1 MIPSESDNKPETQPS
16 GGGKAPARAA
26 GKGPRYGFIDLLRGF
41 AIVMMVETHVVTA
54 YLPLV
59 LRTDNGFFFWL
70 SFLNG
75 LVAPSFLFATGF
87 SLILQSRN
95 QWENWLHFRPPFWKQ
110 MRRLGFITLVAYY
123 THLQWFGV
131 RWYLK
136 SWNDAKMWERTF
148 QVDVLQ
154 CIVVSLLVL
163 LAIIVIF
170 RKRAF
175 LPWVTGIL
183 ALGIFLATPWMW
195 SINFRG
201 KLPLAMV
208 LFLNPHGISFF
219 PVFPWMGCVL
229 AGAFAC
235 HFFIKAADAGKIT
248 QYMRITACLG
258 GLMIAAGLLLRN
270 VPYSLP
276 GLSNFY
282 TTSPLYLMIRLGS
295 VLLIGAILYKYE
307 TRAKWMKPI
316 QLAGQESLLVYG
328 VHLWIIYAFLR
339 GRALGP
345 IIGKQFGFSG
355 CFSIS
360 IAIIILMLI
369 LARYWHALKKKYPL
383 QTQLSQAGIVIAMV
397 IVFILA

>member
-1 MIPSESDNKPETQPS
+1 MILTQSGPISEVSSFYSKEVSTS
-16 GGGKAPARAA
+16 SAV
-26 GKGPRYGFIDLLRGF
+26 KGPRYGFIDLLRGF
-41 AIVMMVETHVVTA
+41 AIVMMVETHVVSA
-54 YLPLV
+54 YLPMV
-59 LRTDNGFFFWL
+59 LRTENGFFFWL

-87 SLILQSRN
+87 SLILQSRS
-95 QWENWLHFRPPFWKQ
+95 QWENWLHFRLPFWIQ
-110 MRRLGFITLVAYY
+110 LRRIGFITLVAYY

-131 RWYLK
+131 RWYLR
-136 SWNDAKMWERTF
+136 SWNDAKMWDRTF

-163 LAIIVIF
+163 LSIIVIF

-183 ALGIFLATPWMW
+183 ALGIFLATPYMW
-195 SINFRG
+195 SVNFRG
-201 KLPLAMV
+201 KVPLPIAM
-208 LFLNPHGISFF
+208 FLNPHGISFF

-235 HFFIKAADAGKIT
+235 HFFIKAAAAGKIA
-248 QYMRITACLG
+248 QYIQITAYLG
-258 GLMIAAGLLLRN
+258 GLMIVAALLLRN

-295 VLLIGAILYKYE
+295 VLLICAILYKYE
-307 TRAKWMKPI
+307 FRAKWMKPI
-316 QLAGQESLLVYG
+316 QMAGQESLLVYG

-339 GRALGP
+339 GRVLGP
-345 IIGKQFGFSG
+345 IIGRQFGYLG

-369 LARYWHALKKKYPL
+369 LARYWHALKKKYPR
-383 QTQLSQAGIVIAMV
+383 QTRFTQAGIVIVMV
-397 IVFILA
+397 TVFLMT